1 MKQHERR
8 KQSSDKLINACLEL
22 ASEQGVAALTF
33 DNIGLRA
40 GYSRNLAFQKFG
52 SKSGLLEAVINHLHE
67 VMSERRRSQDLDSLS
82 GIEALLLY
90 CDVHIA
96 ALDKTSE
103 MKAYFILMA
112 ESISAMSEMREQFVG
127 SHKRSAAEL
136 MRIIRLGREDGSI
149 RKDVNVDMAAQ
160 LIGTQLIGLSSQFL
174 IEPSFNL
181 KKARKELHQLIRS
194 GYGTGKAETAH
205 RKATLSASSRQATQ
219 PSQTH

>member
-8 KQSSDKLINACLEL
+8 QQSSDKLINACLEL
-22 ASEQGVAALTF
+22 ASEQGVSALTF

-52 SKSGLLEAVINHLHE
+52 SKGGLLEAVINHLHE
-67 VMSERRRSQDLDSLS
+67 VMSERRRRQDLDSLQ
-82 GIEALLLY
+82 GLDALLLY

-103 MKAYFILMA
+103 MKAYFILMSEA
-112 ESISAMSEMREQFVG
+112 IAAMSDMREQFVG
-127 SHKRSAAEL
+127 SHLRSATEL

-149 RKDVNVDMAAQ
+149 RKEVNVEMAAR
-160 LIGTQLIGLSSQFL
+160 LIGTQLIGISSQYL

-181 KKARKELHQLIRS
+181 KKARKELHQVIRAA
-194 GYGTGKAETAH
+194 YGTGQEG
-205 RKATLSASSRQATQ
+205 ASSRKSAAVV
-219 PSQTH
+219 SGR

>member
-8 KQSSDKLINACLEL
+8 QQSSDKLINACLEL
-22 ASEQGVAALTF
+22 ASEQGVSALTF

-67 VMSERRRSQDLDSLS
+67 VMSERRRRQDLDSLA
-82 GIEALLLY
+82 GLDALLLY

-103 MKAYFILMA
+103 MKAYFILMSEA
-112 ESISAMSEMREQFVG
+112 IAAMSDMREQFVG
-127 SHKRSAAEL
+127 SHLRSATEL

-149 RKDVNVDMAAQ
+149 RKDVNVEMAAR
-160 LIGTQLIGLSSQFL
+160 LIGTQLIGISSQYL

-181 KKARKELHQLIRS
+181 KKARKELHQVIRAA
-194 GYGTGKAETAH
+194 YGAGQEGVTS
-205 RKATLSASSRQATQ
+205 RKAAATV
-219 PSQTH
+219 SGR

>member
-8 KQSSDKLINACLEL
+8 QQSSDKLINACLEL
-22 ASEQGVAALTF
+22 ASEQGVSALTF

-52 SKSGLLEAVINHLHE
+52 SKGGLLEAVINHLHE
-67 VMSERRRSQDLDSLS
+67 VMSERRRRQDLDSLP
-82 GIEALLLY
+82 GLDALLLY

-103 MKAYFILMA
+103 MKAYFILMSEA
-112 ESISAMSEMREQFVG
+112 IAAMSDMREKFVG
-127 SHKRSAAEL
+127 SHLRSATEL

-149 RKDVNVDMAAQ
+149 RKDVNVEMAAR
-160 LIGTQLIGLSSQFL
+160 LIGTQLIGISSQYL

-181 KKARKELHQLIRS
+181 KKARKELHQVIRAA
-194 GYGTGKAETAH
+194 YGTGPE
-205 RKATLSASSRQATQ
+205 SASSRKSAAVV
-219 PSQTH
+219 SGR

>member
-8 KQSSDKLINACLEL
+8 QQSSEKLINAYLEL
-22 ASEQGVAALTF
+22 ASEQGVSALTF

-52 SKSGLLEAVINHLHE
+52 SKGGLLEAVITHLHS
-67 VMSERRRSQDLDSLS
+67 VMSERRRQQDLDALT

-103 MKAYFILMA
+103 MKAYFVLMA
-112 ESISAMSEMREQFVG
+112 ESIAAMSEMRGQFVG
-127 SHKRSAAEL
+127 SHLRSAAEL
-136 MRIIRLGREDGSI
+136 MRLIRLGREDGSI
-149 RKDVNVDMAAQ
+149 RKDANVEMAAQ
-160 LIGTQLIGLSSQFL
+160 LIGTQLIGISSQFL

-181 KKARKELHQLIRS
+181 KKVRKELHLLIRS
-194 GYGTGKAETAH
+194 AYGTAH
-205 RKATLSASSRQATQ
+205 NAAPRTKPAAVSR
-219 PSQTH
+219 S

>member
-8 KQSSDKLINACLEL
+8 QQSSEKLINAYLEL
-22 ASEQGVAALTF
+22 ASEQGVSALTF

-52 SKSGLLEAVINHLHE
+52 SKGGLLEAVITHLHN
-67 VMSERRRSQDLDSLS
+67 VMSERRRQQDLDALT

-103 MKAYFILMA
+103 MKAYFVLMA
-112 ESISAMSEMREQFVG
+112 ESIAAMSEMRGQFVG
-127 SHKRSAAEL
+127 SHLRSAAEL
-136 MRIIRLGREDGSI
+136 MRLIRLGREDGSI
-149 RKDVNVDMAAQ
+149 RKDTNVEMAAQ
-160 LIGTQLIGLSSQFL
+160 LIGTQLIGISSQFL

-181 KKARKELHQLIRS
+181 KKVRKELHLLIRS
-194 GYGTGKAETAH
+194 AYGTAQTAAP
-205 RKATLSASSRQATQ
+205 RAKPAAVSR
-219 PSQTH
+219 S